1 MLDEPALAES
11 AAIWQTAREAITALT
26 ADFRDSALPSP
37 ELDARLLVLDAC
49 GLSHEA
55 YHLDPVR
62 AVTSAEAKRIE
73 NARKRRLA
81 REPVSRILGYR
92 EFWGR
97 RFAIGP
103 AVLDP
108 RPDTE
113 TLVETALGIVHE
125 EGRSNAPLR
134 ILDLGTGSGC
144 ILITL
149 LAELPNAWGLGID
162 RSPEAIQIARANAAV
177 LGAANR
183 AAFACANWLD
193 AFSLQT
199 HVTPFDLVIS
209 NPPYISEG
217 EIKTLAPEVRAHDP
231 KLALD
236 GGPSGLDAYR
246 IIIGGVEAMIAQN
259 GWLMLESDADQVTE
273 IFNLLRHSGWTATP
287 GDCTIR
293 KDIAGIER
301 VVAVKRQH
309 PR

>member
-1 MLDEPALAES
+1 LA
-11 AAIWQTAREAITALT
+11 
-26 ADFRDSALPSP
+26 
-37 ELDARLLVLDAC
+37 LDAC

-55 YHLDPVR
+55 YHLAPAR
-62 AVTSAEAKRIE
+62 RLSAVEAERIA

-97 RFAIGP
+97 RFAISP

-113 TLVETALGIVHE
+113 TLIETALEIVRE
-125 EGRSNAPLR
+125 EGRTDAPLR
-134 ILDLGTGSGC
+134 ILDLGVGSGC

-162 RSPEAIQIARANAAV
+162 RSPDALQIARANAAA
-177 LGAANR
+177 LGVANR

-193 AFSLQT
+193 AIAPQDALA
-199 HVTPFDLVIS
+199 VPFDLVVS

-217 EIKTLAPEVRAHDP
+217 EIATLAPEVCYHDP
-231 KLALD
+231 LMALD

-246 IIIGGVEAMIAQN
+246 IIIGGTGAVIAQN
-259 GWLMLESDADQVTE
+259 GWLMLESGAGQVTE
-273 IFNLLRHSGWTATP
+273 IFNLLRHYGWTGTP

-293 KDIAGIER
+293 MDMAGIER

-309 PR
+309 IG